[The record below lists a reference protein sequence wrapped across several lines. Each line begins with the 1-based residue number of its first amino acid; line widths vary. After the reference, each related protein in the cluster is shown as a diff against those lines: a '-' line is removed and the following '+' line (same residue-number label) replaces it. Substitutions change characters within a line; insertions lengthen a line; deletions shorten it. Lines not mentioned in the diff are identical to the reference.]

1 MHEVSNK
8 ALVKRA
14 VSKRRKAKD
23 PFTRSTTNESQG
35 FKWPEPDGTRSKC
48 SCGRLAPN
56 NGFPGEYYC
65 SRCRRGWW
73 ESC

>member
-1 MHEVSNK
+1 MSNK
-8 ALVKRA
+8 ALVKGA

-23 PFTRSTTNESQG
+23 PFKG

-48 SCGRLAPN
+48 TCGRLAPN

-65 SRCRRGWW
+65 SRCRKGWW
-73 ESC
+73 ES